1 MDHREGKARSMD
13 FRALAKPQNLKLVLL
28 GFLGIALILAGTF
41 YTSRKEGTQ
50 SKDLSDVLLQSHA
63 AAIETAL
70 EETVGA
76 IRGAGKVQARVTLES
91 GPENVY
97 AHNVVRSSTSQT
109 ETLEGGTRESST
121 ENETSQPVTGR
132 FGSSESPLL
141 EKILPARVAGC
152 LIVAEG
158 AASSEVKADIYRAVQ
173 ALLGIPIYKIEVLPM
188 KGGK

>member
-132 FGSSESPLL
+132 FGVRNRPPREDTSG
-141 EKILPARVAGC
+141 RVAGC